1 MDKNVNLTLIEM
13 PESYPKKKPSKVH
26 RVLMTS
32 NGVLKVTG
40 ADKHQTQET
49 GKARIMFTQPSVC
62 VYKFVRGI
70 CHGISMGGEIEI
82 LCSGSE

>member
-1 MDKNVNLTLIEM
+1 M

-49 GKARIMFTQPSVC
+49 GKARIIFTQPSVQSVC

-70 CHGISMGGEIEI
+70 PHGISMGGEIEI